1 MSIYSKSIPAIL
13 RELGER
19 LRRARL
25 EANLTQQALADA
37 ASVSLKTVANAED
50 GQNVSVETLL
60 LLLRGVGRLDDV
72 AALLA
77 DEGPSPIELAKRR
90 GRSRQ
95 RASGKRSEGKP
106 SSDDWQW

>member
-1 MSIYSKSIPAIL
+1 MSIYSKPIPAIL

-25 EANLTQQALADA
+25 KANLTQQALADS

-60 LLLRGVGRLDDV
+60 LLLRGVGRLDDIQS
-72 AALLA
+72 LLA
-77 DEGPSPIELAKRR
+77 DEGPSPIELARR
-90 GRSRQ
+90 QGKARQ
-95 RASGKRSEGKP
+95 RASGKRSQGK
-106 SSDDWQW
+106 SSSEDWQW